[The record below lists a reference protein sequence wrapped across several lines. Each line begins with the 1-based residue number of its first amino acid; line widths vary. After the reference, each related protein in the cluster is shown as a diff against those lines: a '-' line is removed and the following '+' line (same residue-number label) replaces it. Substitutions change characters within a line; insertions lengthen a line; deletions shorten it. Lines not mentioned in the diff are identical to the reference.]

1 VIILLQK
8 LSVKDRVKNL
18 SRSIGL
24 GVSTLG
30 LNLGLALGLS
40 VSSTAQAQE
49 ISLTTTD
56 WAPFYG
62 SSLDRGGFVSAIVAE
77 SLKASGY
84 TSNIVFSD
92 WTEAFE
98 KVKVGEKDMLV
109 GAYFSEERARDFHIS
124 IPIYSLMTG
133 VIKKQEF
140 PLNFVNSFDELNKY
154 KLGKIDGSVVGKS
167 FDAYSFNSLTGY
179 PGVAD
184 GLKALDQG
192 QIDLYIDS
200 VAVVKQVATDLGMD
214 SSQLQLVQPPL
225 EENDLYV
232 LISKNIP
239 NAIELRDAFNAG
251 FIQIQANGTYET
263 ILKDF
268 NQI

>member
-1 VIILLQK
+1 MTTLLKQLK
-8 LSVKDRVKNL
+8 VKDRVKSVTKFL
-18 SRSIGL
+18 GL
-24 GVSTLG
+24 GASTLG
-30 LNLGLALGLS
+30 MALGLS
-40 VSSTAQAQE
+40 LASTSHAQE

-84 TSNIVFSD
+84 SSNIVFSD

-109 GAYFSEERARDFHIS
+109 GAYFSEDRARDFHIS

-133 VIKKQEF
+133 VIKKQDF
-140 PLNFVNSFDELNKY
+140 PLNFVNSFDELNNY

-184 GLKALDQG
+184 GLKALEQG

-214 SSQLQLVQPPL
+214 SSQLKLVQPPL

-232 LISKNIP
+232 LVSKNIP

-251 FIQIQANGTYET
+251 FIQIQANGTYEN
-263 ILKDF
+263 ILKEF

>member
-1 VIILLQK
+1 MIFQNTVTKK
-8 LSVKDRVKNL
+8 LSKL
-18 SRSIGL
+18 SRHLHL
-24 GVSTLG
+24 GASALTLG
-30 LNLGLALGLS
+30 LGLGLAS
-40 VSSTAQAQE
+40 FSQAQE
-49 ISLTTTD
+49 VTLTTTD

-62 SSLDRGGFVSAIVAE
+62 SSLERGGFVSAIVAE

-84 TSNIVFSD
+84 SSNIVFSD
-92 WTEAFE
+92 WTQAFE

-109 GAYFSEERARDFHIS
+109 GAYFSEDRARDFHIS
-124 IPIYSLMTG
+124 MPIYSLLTG
-133 VIKKQEF
+133 VIKKQSF
-140 PLNFVNSFDELNKY
+140 PLNFVNSFEELNQY
-154 KLGKIDGSVVGKS
+154 RLGKIDGSVVGKS
-167 FDAYSFNSLTGY
+167 FDAYPFNSLTGF

-184 GLKALDQG
+184 GLKALDKG

-214 SSQLQLVQPPL
+214 ASQLKIVQPPL

-239 NAIELRDAFNAG
+239 NGIELRDAFNAG

-268 NQI
+268 NQL